1 MEEKNEIKIKLST
14 VIYLII
20 IVTLVVVLGVTYYF
34 GFVADKKENVGE
46 ENVANTIE
54 NKVDE
59 EIEKDININIGEFS
73 VTEIK
78 YNDILYKIS
87 LLKDNNFNISRK

>member
-1 MEEKNEIKIKLST
+1 MEEKEEIKVKLST
-14 VIYLII
+14 VIYLTI
-20 IVTLVVVLGVTYYF
+20 IVALVVALGVMYYF
-34 GFVADKKENVGE
+34 GFVTNKKENAGE
-46 ENVANTIE
+46 ENVANAIE

-59 EIEKDININIGEFS
+59 EVEKDININIGEFS